1 MVPRNLKA
9 AVEVTLSTDA
19 TGADADPQDP
29 LRQGAHQN
37 RWAMSEDD
45 GGIPM
50 VKHRPSSQVPP
61 DEMRERKGR
70 AETTEK
76 WLSFLSLEK
85 KMFFTTK
92 QKWGIKFYFC
102 TSQFVTKQ
110 FSYCKWKDLQALLKT
125 QLLIS
130 SRPKTCSFQG
140 RENEVKEKKCLLS
153 IKQESNPNW

>member
-70 AETTEK
+70 AGTTEK

-85 KMFFTTK
+85 KMCFTTK
-92 QKWGIKFYFC
+92 QKWGIKFCFC
-102 TSQFVTKQ
+102 ASQFVTKQ
-110 FSYCKWKDLQALLKT
+110 FNCCKWKDLQALLKT

-140 RENEVKEKKCLLS
+140 RENEMKE
-153 IKQESNPNW
+153 